1 MTNPN
6 HRPRYMRY
14 AIKDISRSP
23 RFAPVSFMKRGNST
37 TYSVLR
43 YLKMKRNVP
52 STTRQIVAVF
62 PKFFVHP
69 SDAGK
74 IVRTLKKHGFCETV
88 YEGAWRI
95 TPAGVAAVY
104 LMSQRD
110 RLNVFEDMD

>member
-6 HRPRYMRY
+6 HWRRLQRY
-14 AIKDISRSP
+14 AILDTSRDP
-23 RFAPVSFMKRGNST
+23 KFAPVSFMRRGNST

-43 YLKMKRNVP
+43 YLKMKRDVP
-52 STTRQIVAVF
+52 STTKQIVAVF

-74 IVRTLKKHGFCETV
+74 IIRTLKKHGFCETV

-110 RLNVFEDMD
+110 RLKVFESMS